1 MAIACALGG
10 PDGKTLF
17 LLTST
22 DAYPERLVGT
32 KSSRVDAVTVDVPAP
47 GAF

>member
-17 LLTST
+17 LLTSA
-22 DAYPERLVGT
+22 DAYPERMVGT
-32 KSSRVDAVTVDVPAP
+32 ASSRVDAVTVAVPAP
-47 GAF
+47 GVW